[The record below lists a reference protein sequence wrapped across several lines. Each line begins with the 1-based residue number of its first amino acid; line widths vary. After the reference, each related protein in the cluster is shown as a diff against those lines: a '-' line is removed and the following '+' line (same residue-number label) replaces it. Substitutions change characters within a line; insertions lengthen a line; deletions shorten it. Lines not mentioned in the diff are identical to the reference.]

1 MVKEIESR
9 MLLFFGVF
17 IFWLGIDPR
26 ASHMLGKQ
34 SATELSPGP
43 VLGSCKMLN
52 DLTRFN
58 VFVNCEVPQV
68 AKVYYLIN
76 NVY

>member
-1 MVKEIESR
+1 MVKELESR
-9 MLLFFGVF
+9 TLFFGVF

-34 SATELSPGP
+34 SATELSPSP
-43 VLGSCKMLN
+43 VLGRCKKLN
-52 DLTRFN
+52 EATRLN
-58 VFVNCEVPQV
+58 VFVNCEMSQV
-68 AKVYYLIN
+68 AKVYYLTN